1 MKEIHGD
8 NEENDGVCRALCV
21 VEDEIKFRESTKR
34 EREGKRCKSN
44 FAWRSLGVYAATTRM
59 IHRAWKSP
67 RPSSGTAAGS
77 GGGGG
82 SLHSSSTSPPPA
94 SRRSSIRG
102 APPLPRTFQWRHW
115 SLGTPSPSRQ
125 DSTTPLWNLVLLRRV
140 YSNRDAP
147 YALNEFRTING
158 GRIFGRT
165 RRFDNRVIFVI
176 HICVFRLDSST
187 SIINSSEI
195 YWYKGE
201 YTISRRL

>member
-147 YALNEFRTING
+147 CAFPMNSQRLMEGGFLG
-158 GRIFGRT
+158 GRDDSI
-165 RRFDNRVIFVI
+165 ILFVI